1 MYTEFQSEMSKS
13 KIGIETY
20 IRRMIEK
27 DCFIH
32 PGIIIEQIGVITLPE
47 SGHTILHSAIEHAL
61 KTKEVRHVETLLDLN
76 YPMYFANK
84 KGQSIIASLLKSH
97 GKD

>member
-1 MYTEFQSEMSKS
+1 MYAEFKAEMSKN
-13 KIGIETY
+13 KISIETY
-20 IRRMIEK
+20 IRRLTEK

-32 PGIIIEQIGVITLPE
+32 PQIILEQIGIITAPE
-47 SGHTILHSAIEHAL
+47 TGNTILHSAIEHAL
-61 KTKEVRHVETLLDLN
+61 KTKEVRHVETLLDLD